1 MFIFSEDEVDFPV
14 HQPVEENEMLLP
26 EPDGSEVPPDSQG
39 ISIEIYDNYKFDHVY
54 DNSLPI
60 TLEQE
65 RVLQTIETNR
75 VTVVQGK
82 IYTITT
88 FGCKSIISKNICCH
102 KFCITLY
109 KVSYFKV
116 ILYQRNQRSA
126 WIKT

>member
-1 MFIFSEDEVDFPV
+1 MFIFSEDEFDFPV

-116 ILYQRNQRSA
+116 FLYQRNQRSA

>member
-1 MFIFSEDEVDFPV
+1 
-14 HQPVEENEMLLP
+14 MLLP

>member
-1 MFIFSEDEVDFPV
+1 MFIFSEEEFDFPV

-88 FGCKSIISKNICCH
+88 FGCKNIISKNIFCH

-126 WIKT
+126 WIKN